1 MKDAEFAYRIRQA
14 LNEGADRLDY
24 KTVFRLEQA
33 RKAALALQRAPDPEA
48 AWVPLASPQLVAA
61 GSGWVGSDA
70 PARPGLWRWL
80 RGAGMVAPLLALV
93 LGFIG
98 VQQWQESE
106 AIAESAALDFAV
118 LLDEFPIDTYAEKG
132 FGTLLSHESA
142 QSTGP

>member
-14 LNEGADRLDY
+14 LNEGTDRLDY
-24 KTVFRLEQA
+24 KTAFRLEQA
-33 RKAALALQRAPDPEA
+33 RKAALALQRAAGPES

-61 GSGWVGSDA
+61 GAGWIGSGA
-70 PARPGLWRWL
+70 PSRPGLWRWL
-80 RGAGMVAPLLALV
+80 RGAGMVVPLLALV

-98 VQQWQESE
+98 VHQWQESE

-132 FGTLLSHESA
+132 FGALLNHESV
-142 QSTGP
+142 QSAGP